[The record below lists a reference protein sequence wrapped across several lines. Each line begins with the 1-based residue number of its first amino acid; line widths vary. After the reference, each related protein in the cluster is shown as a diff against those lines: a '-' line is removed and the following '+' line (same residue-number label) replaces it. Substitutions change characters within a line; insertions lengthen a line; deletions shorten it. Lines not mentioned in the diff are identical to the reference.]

1 MYLVENTVERSI
13 YEISVNR
20 RMSHLSQPSP
30 CHLNDADVE
39 TLTESDIEAAN
50 TLELQAPFLNL
61 LTKGSGGGEMVSND
75 DLWDCLFQQRRE
87 KGIRTLDRND
97 EASRRLRTSASEEV
111 LGVSRDDTSREV

>member
-20 RMSHLSQPSP
+20 RMSQLSQPSP
-30 CHLNDADVE
+30 SHLKDTDVG

-61 LTKGSGGGEMVSND
+61 LTKGTGGGEMVSND
-75 DLWDCLFQQRRE
+75 DLWDCLFHQRRV
-87 KGIRTLDRND
+87 KSIRTLDGDD
-97 EASRRLRTSASEEV
+97 EVSCRLRASSAEEV
-111 LGVSRDDTSREV
+111 PGVSRDNTSRES